1 MNDSN
6 KREIIIR
13 SDPQLPKKLPYKP
26 SSRAAYTSNS
36 VESIQMNNSA
46 AENKELTAKPPTK
59 ERRRLSETQLST
71 FLGKEI
77 KFSQNAT
84 ESEGSEFVGTLINNY
99 LENDAIP
106 APPPKDTGH
115 STTKHSF
122 FKGKK
127 PHRRELHS
135 KQNSKTGPCVIS

>member
-1 MNDSN
+1 
-6 KREIIIR
+6 
-13 SDPQLPKKLPYKP
+13 
-26 SSRAAYTSNS
+26 
-36 VESIQMNNSA
+36 MNNSA

-106 APPPKDTGH
+106 ASPPKDTRH
-115 STTKHSF
+115 STTKHSSLQRKEAPPPRVT
-122 FKGKK
+122 FKAKFK
-127 PHRRELHS
+127 NRPLCHF
-135 KQNSKTGPCVIS
+135 VINIFIRTLTHLSPIICLVFSAI